1 MIIWFVIGGIATVWF
16 GLFAYTKWFDQ
27 DQCEKIAELKRRVKP
42 KTKNTEL
49 KILQ

>member
-1 MIIWFVIGGIATVWF
+1 MIIWFVIGGITAVWIAMF
-16 GLFAYTKWFDQ
+16 SYTKCFD
-27 DQCEKIAELKRRVKP
+27 DQCEKIAELKRRDKP